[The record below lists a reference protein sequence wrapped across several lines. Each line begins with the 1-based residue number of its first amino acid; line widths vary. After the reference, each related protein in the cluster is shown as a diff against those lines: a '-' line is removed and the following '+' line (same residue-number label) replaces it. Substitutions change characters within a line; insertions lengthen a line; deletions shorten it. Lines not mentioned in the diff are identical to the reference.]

1 MKRFGI
7 LIFAALLVFLT
18 ASFGQNGPT
27 KPVGAPDRGPGIGPD
42 RMPGRPPVPKAIKE
56 NAEFQQ
62 WTTDFQTA
70 RATFKTRLMEL
81 RRALQNAEEGERD
94 GIRDQIREQMKLHR
108 AEQNAFRKRVRA
120 LMKDVREAKV
130 NELSDSEE

>member
-7 LIFAALLVFLT
+7 LIFATLLVFAT
-18 ASFGQNGPT
+18 ASFGQNGPS
-27 KPVGAPDRGPGIGPD
+27 KPVGGPDRGPNRI
-42 RMPGRPPVPKAIKE
+42 PGRPPVPKAIKE

-81 RRALQNAEEGERD
+81 RQALKNAEEGERD

-108 AEQNAFRKRVRA
+108 AEQNAFRKRIRA

-130 NELSDSEE
+130 NELSGSEE